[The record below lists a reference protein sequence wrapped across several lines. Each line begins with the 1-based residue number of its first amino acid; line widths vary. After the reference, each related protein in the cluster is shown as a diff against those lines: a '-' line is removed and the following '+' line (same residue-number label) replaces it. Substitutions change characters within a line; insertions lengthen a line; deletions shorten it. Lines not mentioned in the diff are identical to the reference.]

1 MGDEAIIDKA
11 AIIRDLADSENI
23 RKELVIRVGMLEKD
37 KKEREPSDEMRNEL
51 NYWKDEAGKLR
62 NKLNNLDNLTTQETS
77 PTETFMGMDESMFS
91 TLTESRVQ
99 EDLSTTGGL
108 GDNEGMDTTMGH
120 ADPDEMDTSSEP
132 KTQRKKRRI
141 EAKQA
146 DTANEDANKGKAR
159 EDVKPIETTVE
170 TPTNETHLSENP
182 TDTRTQEIENLKE
195 QHRLQLEEYQ
205 QNSE

>member
-1 MGDEAIIDKA
+1 MGIKKHRDAMTEETKMKELLERNLKIKETEIKKQRSHYGDKMKDMRSQLDEAIIDKA

-23 RKELVIRVGMLEKD
+23 RKELVIKVGILEKD
-37 KKEREPSDEMRNEL
+37 KKEREPSDEMKNEL
-51 NYWKDEAGKLR
+51 NYWKDKAGKLR
-62 NKLNNLDNLTTQETS
+62 NKLNSLDNLTTQETS

-159 EDVKPIETTVE
+159 
-170 TPTNETHLSENP
+170 
-182 TDTRTQEIENLKE
+182 
-195 QHRLQLEEYQ
+195 
-205 QNSE
+205 

>member
-1 MGDEAIIDKA
+1 MG
-11 AIIRDLADSENI
+11 
-23 RKELVIRVGMLEKD
+23 
-37 KKEREPSDEMRNEL
+37 
-51 NYWKDEAGKLR
+51 
-62 NKLNNLDNLTTQETS
+62 
-77 PTETFMGMDESMFS
+77 
-91 TLTESRVQ
+91 
-99 EDLSTTGGL
+99 TTGGL

-120 ADPDEMDTSSEP
+120 AEPDEMDTSPEP

-146 DTANEDANKGKAR
+146 DTANEDANKGKGR
-159 EDVKPIETTVE
+159 EDVKPIEATAE

-182 TDTRTQEIENLKE
+182 TDTMAQEIENLKE